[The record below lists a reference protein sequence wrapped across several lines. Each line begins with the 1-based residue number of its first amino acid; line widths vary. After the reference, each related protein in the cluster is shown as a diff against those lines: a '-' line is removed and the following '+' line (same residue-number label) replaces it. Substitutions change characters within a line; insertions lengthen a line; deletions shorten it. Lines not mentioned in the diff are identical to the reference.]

1 MVAVNIYRGRDMKYR
16 KFGKL
21 DWQASALGFGA
32 MRLPVLNGNQSQV
45 DEAQTIKMIR
55 YAVDHGVNYIDSA
68 YGYHRGNSEIV
79 IGKALQGDYRGKMKI
94 ATKLPCHEANSP
106 KDFDRILNDQLKKL
120 QTDKIDFYLLHHL
133 NKLIWPKMRDMG
145 ILKWADD
152 AIADGRIGYFGFSYH
167 DNFETF
173 QEIINA
179 YDNWT
184 LCQIQYNYMDE
195 DIQAGTKGLEYAY
208 KKGLA
213 IIVME
218 PIKGGR
224 IAVPPD
230 KVAEIWAKAPVQ
242 RTPQEWALRWV
253 WNHPEV
259 SVVLSGMSKMEH
271 VIQNVAFA
279 EHSEPLNLTVGEL
292 TMIGKVRD
300 TYRSLGPV
308 SCTACRYCMPC
319 PNGVEIPRILE
330 FYNEAILFNDS
341 DRRRRMYTDHHMLTD
356 DQLADKC
363 IKCEICLEKCPQKLP
378 IPELLEKA
386 HAYLTQK

>member
-1 MVAVNIYRGRDMKYR
+1 MKYR

-32 MRLPVLNGNQSQV
+32 MRLPVLNGNPSQV
-45 DEAQTIKMIR
+45 DEAQVIKMIR

-79 IGKALQGDYRGKMKI
+79 IGKALQDGYREKMRI

-106 KDFDRILNDQLKKL
+106 KDFDRILNDQLQKL
-120 QTDKIDFYLLHHL
+120 KTDKIDFYLLHHL
-133 NKLIWPKMRDMG
+133 NRLVWPKMRDMG
-145 ILKWADD
+145 ILKWADS

-167 DNFETF
+167 DNFETLK
-173 QEIINA
+173 EIINA

-184 LCQIQYNYMDE
+184 VCQIQYNYMDE
-195 DIQAGTKGLEYAY
+195 DLQAGTRGLEYAH
-208 KKGLA
+208 KKDLA
-213 IIVME
+213 VVVME

-224 IAVPPD
+224 IAFPPEN
-230 KVAEIWAKAPVQ
+230 VAKIWAQAPVQ
-242 RTPQEWALRWV
+242 RKPQEWALRWV

-259 SVVLSGMSKMEH
+259 SVVLSGMSKFEH
-271 VIQNVAFA
+271 VVENVAFA
-279 EHSEPLNLTVGEL
+279 EHSQPHNLSKDEL
-292 TMIGKVRD
+292 ALIGQVRD

-308 SCTACRYCMPC
+308 SCTACAYCMPC

-341 DRRRRMYTDHHMLTD
+341 DRRRRMYNDHHMLKD
-356 DQLADKC
+356 EQLADKC

-378 IPELLEKA
+378 IPDLLEKA
-386 HAYLTQK
+386 HAYLTMK